1 MKEIWVQTESKKYLT
16 PERFEHTRNVGAD
29 REVESMTAMTAEET
43 AKMILNENE
52 SKINENKISKLWE
65 TNIDKGSGQQL
76 NDIWEPE
83 KVSRHKSKPGP
94 WIPEPNLIYFFQSI
108 STRVSPVNDI
118 WSPAPADDIMSQM
131 SSITLSAER
140 HLGLPVVDAASTST
154 SSGDIWRHDSL
165 TSRGLITN

>member
-16 PERFEHTRNVGAD
+16 PERFEHTRNGAD
-29 REVESMTAMTAEET
+29 REVESMTALTAEET

-83 KVSRHKSKPGP
+83 KVSYSTQTQPAMFEHTQVNFGMHYEVYRLLESRL
-94 WIPEPNLIYFFQSI
+94 PNPILGIGYFRIHLRMLIFILNQTYFF
-108 STRVSPVNDI
+108 
-118 WSPAPADDIMSQM
+118 
-131 SSITLSAER
+131 
-140 HLGLPVVDAASTST
+140 
-154 SSGDIWRHDSL
+154 
-165 TSRGLITN
+165 SRFQHGFLQ

>member
-83 KVSRHKSKPGP
+83 KVSRPKSL
-94 WIPEPNLIYFFQSI
+94 NQ
-108 STRVSPVNDI
+108 V
-118 WSPAPADDIMSQM
+118 
-131 SSITLSAER
+131 
-140 HLGLPVVDAASTST
+140 
-154 SSGDIWRHDSL
+154 
-165 TSRGLITN
+165 RGFLNQT

>member
-16 PERFEHTRNVGAD
+16 PERFEHTRNGAD
-29 REVESMTAMTAEET
+29 REVESMTALTAEET

-83 KVSRHKSKPGP
+83 KVRRETKRDHDQ
-94 WIPEPNLIYFFQSI
+94 NDIYFFQPI

-131 SSITLSAER
+131 SSITLSTER

>member
-83 KVSRHKSKPGP
+83 KVS
-94 WIPEPNLIYFFQSI
+94 Y
-108 STRVSPVNDI
+108 STQTQPAMFGHTQVNF
-118 WSPAPADDIMSQM
+118 SM
-131 SSITLSAER
+131 
-140 HLGLPVVDAASTST
+140 H
-154 SSGDIWRHDSL
+154 
-165 TSRGLITN
+165 

>member
-1 MKEIWVQTESKKYLT
+1 MFWT
-16 PERFEHTRNVGAD
+16 
-29 REVESMTAMTAEET
+29 
-43 AKMILNENE
+43 
-52 SKINENKISKLWE
+52 
-65 TNIDKGSGQQL
+65 
-76 NDIWEPE
+76 
-83 KVSRHKSKPGP
+83 SKPDFRR
-94 WIPEPNLIYFFQSI
+94 WEFSYSSAYDYLYSEPYLFFQSI

>member
-1 MKEIWVQTESKKYLT
+1 LKEIWVQTESKKYLT
-16 PERFEHTRNVGAD
+16 PERFEHTRNGAD
-29 REVESMTAMTAEET
+29 REVESMTALTAEET

-83 KVSRHKSKPGP
+83 K
-94 WIPEPNLIYFFQSI
+94 SI

-131 SSITLSAER
+131 SSITLSTER

>member
-16 PERFEHTRNVGAD
+16 PERFEQTRNGAD
-29 REVESMTAMTAEET
+29 REVESMTALTAEET

-83 KVSRHKSKPGP
+83 KVRY
-94 WIPEPNLIYFFQSI
+94 PN
-108 STRVSPVNDI
+108 P
-118 WSPAPADDIMSQM
+118 
-131 SSITLSAER
+131 TL
-140 HLGLPVVDAASTST
+140 
-154 SSGDIWRHDSL
+154 
-165 TSRGLITN
+165 